1 MVDSQQSQQSAEIRD
16 IWSVDFFFFFWSVDF
31 QQSYKGTL
39 VAKDNVFNKYA
50 KTNGYLFS
58 AKTN

>member
-16 IWSVDFFFFFWSVDF
+16 IWSVDLVFFFLSVDF

-39 VAKDNVFNKYA
+39 VANDNVFNKYA